1 LKISRKDFEELMADP
16 TVQTMLSRRSLSEE
30 TRDQYLKGV
39 RSLSQFMNKRPHE
52 IVEVFKQD
60 PERATESIC
69 EWIVEMKDRLASK
82 TLKNWLHGIRIWLKE
97 NKAHKGIDWE
107 EVISV
112 FRSYVG
118 KVRTLVNRDY
128 ISREEIIKLLRVAKL
143 RERAI
148 ICCAASS
155 GLRVGDT
162 LLKLQ
167 LKHIK
172 DDIWD
177 ESLPCYLVE
186 VPGEYTKENIPHMTF
201 FSAEAVSYLR
211 AYLKEREEKGEK
223 ITPESYLFVSQ
234 YGKPLSA
241 NTFRNIWGQL
251 CKKAGIDRKP
261 LRIKG
266 FKPNGRNQI
275 VRHAVIYNIRV
286 HSLRKYFKTAC
297 STMGVD
303 RMASE
308 AFLGHSLAAFGVES
322 VYDYCIANIDFLR
335 QQYQLVLPLVTFL
348 TEPPSVKVMVN
359 GEARRRIEQLES
371 LLAEKELEL
380 QKLRQRL
387 AELEGLADRVSRIE
401 ALLSRLDL
409 NDLINEARRRR

>member
-1 LKISRKDFEELMADP
+1 MRRDIEPIIDDP
-16 TVQTMLSRRSLSEE
+16 TVQTMLRRRSLAKE
-30 TRDQYLKGV
+30 TEITYLKGIA
-39 RSLSQFMNKRPHE
+39 RFSRYMGMSPQE
-52 IVEVFKQD
+52 IIERFRQD
-60 PERATESIC
+60 PSFATESLCDFIAD
-69 EWIVEMKDRLASK
+69 MKSQLAVK
-82 TLKNWLHGIRIWLKE
+82 TMKNVLQGIRIWLKE

-107 EVISV
+107 EVVST
-112 FRSYVG
+112 FRSYFG

-128 ISREEIIKLLRVAKL
+128 ISREEIIKLLHVAKL

-155 GLRVGDT
+155 GLRIGDT

-177 ESLPCYLVE
+177 EGLPFYMIE
-186 VPGEYTKENIPHMTF
+186 VPGQYTKEGIPHITF
-201 FSAEAVSYLR
+201 ISAEAASYLR
-211 AYLKEREEKGEK
+211 AYLKERENEGER
-223 ITPESYLFVSQ
+223 ITPESPLFVSQ
-234 YGKPLSA
+234 YRKPLQPQS
-241 NTFRNIWGQL
+241 FRNVWAEL
-251 CKKAGIDRKP
+251 CRKAGIDRRGVP
-261 LRIKG
+261 IKG
-266 FKPNGRNQI
+266 CKKLPNGQV
-275 VRHAVIYNIRV
+275 VRHAIIYNIRP

-297 STMGVD
+297 SMAGVD

-308 AFLGHSLAAFGVES
+308 AFLGHSLAAFGIES
-322 VYDYCIANIDFLR
+322 VYDYCVANLDFLKT
-335 QQYQLVLPLVTFL
+335 QYSLVLPLVTFL
-348 TEPPSVKVMVN
+348 TEAPSARYVVN